1 MFAYI
6 FMHNMIIENEYDV
19 NVAIKEQMKVSTP
32 KVKIVVNKSTQFQE
46 ILTWRKQ
53 IKDRETHITLQN
65 ALIEYL
71 LDEYSNLS
79 N

>member
-1 MFAYI
+1 MQSCFVVVSRTTRFWNKNVLHNKMFAYI

-46 ILTWRKQ
+46 ILT
-53 IKDRETHITLQN
+53 
-65 ALIEYL
+65 
-71 LDEYSNLS
+71 
-79 N
+79 